1 MSFKICFPFVGDSI
15 GGSHVSSLNL
25 IKNLKKLGFNIKIVV
40 HQKGIYFD
48 YLKKNKIDFDFLK
61 INNLAGQDPNFFK
74 VLFFSLKNF
83 FKISKYIK
91 QNKFDIIHGNDLRVN
106 LNWSFASIGKS
117 KYIWHQRNFINKESL
132 LFIPLLL
139 FSSKIIVISKT
150 VYQCLPLAL
159 KKKSKVIYNPI
170 DKIKLK
176 NIKINNKIN
185 VAYIGKPKFL
195 KGFDI
200 FLKVCEGMKSDKNFH
215 FNVYGSNFKKTR
227 KTFLVRGFTKIEKII
242 NQNDILIAPS
252 RKEGFGRSVIEFAMS
267 RKKVIASNI
276 KAHKEINDNFANIIL
291 IDNSSKNYID
301 HLKNIK
307 KTKIYV
313 KKENLKKLDSKYHLK
328 QVLKVYKNIK

>member
-276 KAHKEINDNFANIIL
+276 KAHKEINDNFTNIIL
-291 IDNSSKNYID
+291 IDNSSKNYII

-307 KTKIYV
+307 KTKIYF